1 MNPTATTPDTDKD
14 RERLDA
20 AAAAHDAP
28 FGDDPPATDGDAPAG
43 AGGTSSTPAPAPA
56 LEPEAGG
63 LLERLQQRREQ
74 LSADATTLLDVP
86 GYGGLLTVRYR
97 TLDAKAIKQIGK
109 RAESAGRLSGDEA
122 TAELNGGVDQLAASC
137 VEVLVR
143 DPETGALSSPDPTG
157 DTRRFD
163 RRLAEL
169 LGFAAENGRQV
180 VYGIFGPDMHIMG
193 TVKELTEWQTGA
205 SREVDEALAGESRP
219 REA

>member
-1 MNPTATTPDTDKD
+1 MNPATTTPETDQD
-14 RERLDA
+14 RDRIDA
-20 AAAAHDAP
+20 AAVAHDAP
-28 FGDDPPATDGDAPAG
+28 FGDDAPATEGGAPAG
-43 AGGTSSTPAPAPA
+43 AGEPSSEPAPAPA

-63 LLERLQQRREQ
+63 LLENLRRRRES
-74 LSADATTLLDVP
+74 LAADATTLLDVP

-122 TAELNGGVDQLAASC
+122 TAELNGGVDQIAASC

-143 DPETGALSSPDPTG
+143 DQETGALSPIDPSG
-157 DTRRFD
+157 EPRRFD

-169 LGFAAENGRQV
+169 LGFEAENGRQV
-180 VYGIFGPDMHIMG
+180 VYGVFGPDMHIMG

-219 REA
+219 RKA

>member
-1 MNPTATTPDTDKD
+1 MNPTATTPDTDAD
-14 RERLDA
+14 RDRLEA
-20 AAAAHDAP
+20 AAVAHDAP
-28 FGDDPPATDGDAPAG
+28 FGEDAPAPAG
-43 AGGTSSTPAPAPA
+43 APSSSPAGA

-63 LLERLQQRREQ
+63 LLDNLRRRRES
-74 LSADATTLLDVP
+74 LAADATTLLDVP

-122 TAELNGGVDQLAASC
+122 TAELNGGVDQIAASC

-143 DPETGALSSPDPTG
+143 DADTGNLSPIDPSG
-157 DTRRFD
+157 EPRRFD

-169 LGFAAENGRQV
+169 LGFEAENGRQV
-180 VYGIFGPDMHIMG
+180 VYGVFGPDMHIMG

-205 SREVDEALAGESRP
+205 SREVDDALAGESRP